1 MKRSKVR
8 TGRTIAA
15 ARPLSH
21 LDAEGRAR
29 MVDVSGKRATLRTAR
44 ARAVVALGRAAF
56 GALDAA
62 TNRKGD
68 ALAVARLAGIQ
79 AAKRTAEWIPLC
91 HPLAFDSVAVNLT
104 PRAARLAVEIT
115 AEVKGT
121 GKTGYEME
129 ALVAATA
136 AALALYDMCKAADK
150 GIEIREITLLEKTGG
165 KSGSWR
171 RGKAR

>member
-1 MKRSKVR
+1 MESSKVK
-8 TGRTIAA
+8 T
-15 ARPLSH
+15 LSH

-29 MVDVSGKRATLRTAR
+29 MVDVSGKRVTLRSAR
-44 ARAVVALGRAAF
+44 ARAVVVLGKTAF
-56 GALDAA
+56 RALDTA

-115 AEVKGT
+115 AEVKGA

>member
-1 MKRSKVR
+1 
-8 TGRTIAA
+8 
-15 ARPLSH
+15 
-21 LDAEGRAR
+21 
-29 MVDVSGKRATLRTAR
+29 MVDVSGKRATARVAR
-44 ARAVVALGRAAF
+44 ARAVVVLGETAF
-56 GALDAA
+56 QALDAA

-91 HPLAFDSVAVNLT
+91 HPLAFDSVAVSLT
-104 PRAARLAVEIT
+104 QRPARRAVEIT
-115 AEVKGT
+115 TEVKGT

>member
-1 MKRSKVR
+1 
-8 TGRTIAA
+8 
-15 ARPLSH
+15 
-21 LDAEGRAR
+21 
-29 MVDVSGKRATLRTAR
+29 
-44 ARAVVALGRAAF
+44 
-56 GALDAA
+56 
-62 TNRKGD
+62 
-68 ALAVARLAGIQ
+68 VARLAGIQ

-91 HPLAFDSVAVNLT
+91 HPLAFDSVAVSLT

-115 AEVKGT
+115 AEVKGS

-150 GIEIREITLLEKTGG
+150 GIEIREIALLEKTGG

-171 RGKAR
+171 RGKGR

>member
-1 MKRSKVR
+1 
-8 TGRTIAA
+8 
-15 ARPLSH
+15 
-21 LDAEGRAR
+21 
-29 MVDVSGKRATLRTAR
+29 MVDVSGKRVTLRTAR

-62 TNRKGD
+62 ANRKGD

-91 HPLAFDSVAVNLT
+91 HPLAFDSVAVNLA
-104 PRAARLAVEIT
+104 PRADRLAVEIT
-115 AEVKGT
+115 SEVKGV

-150 GIEIREITLLEKTGG
+150 GIAIREITLLEKTGG

>member
-1 MKRSKVR
+1 
-8 TGRTIAA
+8 
-15 ARPLSH
+15 
-21 LDAEGRAR
+21 
-29 MVDVSGKRATLRTAR
+29 MVDVSGKRVTPRTAR
-44 ARAVVALGRAAF
+44 ARALVVLGDTAF
-56 GALDAA
+56 RALDAA
-62 TNRKGD
+62 TNAKGD

-91 HPLAFDSVAVNLT
+91 HPLAFDSVVVTLA
-104 PRAARLAVEIT
+104 PHAARRAVEII

-150 GIEIREITLLEKTGG
+150 GIEIREVALLEKTGG

-171 RGKAR
+171 RGTAR

>member
-1 MKRSKVR
+1 
-8 TGRTIAA
+8 
-15 ARPLSH
+15 
-21 LDAEGRAR
+21 
-29 MVDVSGKRATLRTAR
+29 MVDVSGKRATARTAR
-44 ARAVVALGRAAF
+44 ARAVVSLGKVAF
-56 GALDAA
+56 DALDAA

-104 PRAARLAVEIT
+104 PHPARLAVEIT
-115 AEVKGT
+115 SEVKGA

-129 ALVAATA
+129 ALVTVTA

-165 KSGSWR
+165 KSGRWR

>member
-1 MKRSKVR
+1 
-8 TGRTIAA
+8 
-15 ARPLSH
+15 
-21 LDAEGRAR
+21 
-29 MVDVSGKRATLRTAR
+29 MVDVSGKRVTLRTAR
-44 ARAVVALGRAAF
+44 ARAVVALGKAAF
-56 GALDAA
+56 GALDAPA
-62 TNRKGD
+62 NRKGD

-91 HPLAFDSVAVNLT
+91 HPLTFDSVAVNLA
-104 PRAARLAVEIT
+104 PHADRLAVEIT
-115 AEVKGT
+115 SEVKGV

>member
-1 MKRSKVR
+1 
-8 TGRTIAA
+8 
-15 ARPLSH
+15 
-21 LDAEGRAR
+21 
-29 MVDVSGKRATLRTAR
+29 MVDVSGKRPTARSAR
-44 ARAVVALGRAAF
+44 ARAVVVLGKVAF
-56 GALDAA
+56 RALDAA

-91 HPLAFDSVAVNLT
+91 HPLLFDSVAVTLV
-104 PRAARLAVEIT
+104 PRAGARAVEIT
-115 AEVKGT
+115 AEVRGA

-150 GIEIREITLLEKTGG
+150 GIEIREIALLEKTGG